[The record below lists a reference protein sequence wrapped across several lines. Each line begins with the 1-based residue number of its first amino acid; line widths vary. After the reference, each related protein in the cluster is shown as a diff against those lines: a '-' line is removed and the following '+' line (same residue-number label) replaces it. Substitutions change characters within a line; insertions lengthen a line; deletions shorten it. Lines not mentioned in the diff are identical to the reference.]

1 MVEEYTLVGSG
12 YYADLYE
19 SKTTYK
25 KVYNKSEKEGLD
37 KMYKIN
43 RDLFT
48 KIPHLVPKLLDITR
62 EENSVTIIM
71 EKVNGITMK
80 KFLKEKH
87 TPIIVKNLITSLIDA
102 VLSFHKAGYLHGD
115 LHEGNIIIKEDLSIV
130 LIDFDTTI
138 EYSDEYLDDSG
149 DLDFLRSH
157 ITRMIFSINTEEISI
172 NKLIKLTRNMRVE
185 DVFCYETDKETAT
198 SLYEMFKKF

>member
-1 MVEEYTLVGSG
+1 MVEEYTLVGKG

-19 SKTTYK
+19 GKTTYK
-25 KVYNKSEKEGLD
+25 KVYNKLEKEGLV
-37 KMYKIN
+37 KMYDIN

-48 KIPHLVPKLLDITR
+48 KIPHLVPKLIDITR
-62 EENSVTIIM
+62 GENSVTITM

-80 KFLKEKH
+80 KFLEEKH
-87 TPIIVKNLITSLIDA
+87 TPDIVKNLITSLIDA

-115 LHEGNIIIKEDLSIV
+115 LHEGNIIIKEDLSII

-149 DLDFLRSH
+149 DLDYIRSH

>member
-1 MVEEYTLVGSG
+1 MTEEYTLVGKG

-37 KMYKIN
+37 KMYNIN

-48 KIPHLVPKLLDITR
+48 KIPHLVPKLIDITR
-62 EENSVTIIM
+62 GENSVTITM

-80 KFLKEKH
+80 EFLKEKH

-102 VLSFHKAGYLHGD
+102 VLSLHKAGYLHGD
-115 LHEGNIIIKEDLSIV
+115 LHEGNIIIKEDLSII

-157 ITRMIFSINTEEISI
+157 ITRMIFSINYKEISI

-198 SLYEMFKKF
+198 TLYEMFKKF

>member
-1 MVEEYTLVGSG
+1 MVEEYTLVGKG

-19 SKTTYK
+19 GKTTYK
-25 KVYNKSEKEGLD
+25 KIYNKLGKEGLD
-37 KMYKIN
+37 KMYNIN
-43 RDLFT
+43 RDLSL

-71 EKVNGITMK
+71 EKVKGITMK
-80 KFLKEKH
+80 EFLEEKH
-87 TPIIVKNLITSLIDA
+87 TSLVVKNLITSLIDA

-115 LHEGNIIIKEDLSIV
+115 LHDSNIIIKEDLTTI
-130 LIDFDTTI
+130 LIDFDTCI

-149 DLDFLRSH
+149 DLDCIRSH
-157 ITRMIFSINTEEISI
+157 ITRMIFSINTEHISI
-172 NKLIKLTRNMRVE
+172 NKLIKLTRHMKVE
-185 DVFCYETDKETAT
+185 DVFCYETDRETAI

>member
-1 MVEEYTLVGSG
+1 MVEEYILVGKG

-19 SKTTYK
+19 GKTTYK
-25 KVYNKSEKEGLD
+25 KIYNKLEKKGLD
-37 KMYKIN
+37 KMYNIN
-43 RDLFT
+43 RDLAV
-48 KIPHLVPKLLDITR
+48 KIPHLVPKLIDITR
-62 EENSVTIIM
+62 RGISVIVIM
-71 EKVNGITMK
+71 EKVKGITMK
-80 KFLKEKH
+80 KFLEEKH
-87 TPIIVKNLITSLIDA
+87 TPDIVKRVITSLIEA

-115 LHEGNIIIKEDLSIV
+115 LHEGNIIIKEDLSII

-149 DLDFLRSH
+149 DLDCIRSH